1 MKTLPGLSVFL
12 LAFTLHARAG
22 LEFESTVLTRT
33 ARASDNEVTGEF
45 KFKVTGE
52 KTVNIKDI
60 ASYCSCL
67 KAVTKGDK
75 LQYKPG
81 EEGVVEVAFQLG
93 SFEGEVTKQV
103 DILSDD
109 TVHPEIQLGVKVT
122 IPPVFKMEPESVRW
136 DVGEEAKAKTI
147 KVTVMDE
154 KEIAIT
160 GLESSRENMVA
171 TLKEV
176 KKGREYEVTL
186 TPKSTADPMLGILRV
201 ETNAPYPRFQKRLL
215 FFSVTKPKAP
225 GAKAPEAGAAAADK
239 EAPKAPQP

>member
-1 MKTLPGLSVFL
+1 MKTLPVLSILL
-12 LAFTLHARAG
+12 LAASLPARAG

-33 ARASDNEVTGEF
+33 ARASDNEVSGEF

-52 KTVNIKDI
+52 KTVTIKDI

-75 LQYKPG
+75 MEYKPG
-81 EEGVVEVAFQLG
+81 EEGVVQVAFQLG

-109 TVHPEIQLGVKVT
+109 AAHPEIQLGVKVT
-122 IPPVFKMEPESVRW
+122 IPAVFKMEPESVRW
-136 DVGEEAKAKTI
+136 DVGEEAKPKTI
-147 KVTVMDE
+147 RITVLDE
-154 KEIAIT
+154 KEIAVT
-160 GLESSRENMVA
+160 ALESSRENMA
-171 TLKEV
+171 ASLKEV

-186 TPKSTADPMLGILRV
+186 TPKTTTDPMLGILRV

-225 GAKAPEAGAAAADK
+225 GAAAAPAASPDK
-239 EAPKAPQP
+239 AAEKPAQP